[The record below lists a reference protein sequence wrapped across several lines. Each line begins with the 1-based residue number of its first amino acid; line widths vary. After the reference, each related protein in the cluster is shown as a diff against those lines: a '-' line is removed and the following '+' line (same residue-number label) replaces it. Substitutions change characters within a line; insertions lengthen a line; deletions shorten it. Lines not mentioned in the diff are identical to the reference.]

1 MKVLVLTGPES
12 SGKSW
17 LSAQIQQRFGGVLVG
32 EYVRHF
38 IEQQGRD
45 TCYADIPAIARGQ
58 LAWEDAA
65 RAAAPEL
72 LILDTHLLSN
82 LLWSRALFGDCPP
95 WIEQQLLSRHYDLH
109 LLLSPEGVEW
119 ISDGQRCQPQ
129 LSERLAFFAAGR
141 QWLDSRRQRYRILD
155 GDWSA
160 RRERAMALVQQLVCD
175 SPDLMLVQ
183 QAVEGR
189 PGNP

>member
-17 LSAQIQQRFGGVLVG
+17 LAAEIQNEFGGLVVG

-38 IEQQGRD
+38 IEVEQRD

-65 RAAAPEL
+65 RAASPEL

-82 LLWSRALFGDCPP
+82 ILWSQTLFGDCPD
-95 WIEQQLLSRHYDLH
+95 WLHGELLKRQYDLH
-109 LLLSPEGVEW
+109 LLLDPQDVPW
-119 ISDGQRCQPQ
+119 VDDGQRCQPQ
-129 LSERLAFFAAGR
+129 LTQR
-141 QWLDSRRQRYRILD
+141 QDFHRRCQRWLQQHRQAWQPIA
-155 GDWSA
+155 GDWDA
-160 RRERAMALVQQLVCD
+160 RRERTVATLKRWLASTQK
-175 SPDLMLVQ
+175 
-183 QAVEGR
+183 
-189 PGNP
+189 